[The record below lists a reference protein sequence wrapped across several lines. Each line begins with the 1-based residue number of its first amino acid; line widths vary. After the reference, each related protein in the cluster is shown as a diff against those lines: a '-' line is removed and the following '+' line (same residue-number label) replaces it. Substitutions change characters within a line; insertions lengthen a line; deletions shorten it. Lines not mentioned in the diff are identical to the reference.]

1 MSALSV
7 DPPAPHG
14 QERDLVRLWEETD
27 VPEGCK
33 VEIIEGIVTVS
44 PTPANSR
51 NSDAQRVQRQL

>member
-14 QERDLVRLWEETD
+14 QERDLVRFWEETD

-51 NSDAQRVQRQL
+51 NSAAQRVQRQL